1 MIFRHAQNDN
11 IHKMVNHSFKKKEKK
26 SEDGLKSQLSL
37 SHFFLF
43 FSQEAN
49 EQLSTRASVQ
59 KNKAQQHMEQQT
71 NTK

>member
-1 MIFRHAQNDN
+1 M
-11 IHKMVNHSFKKKEKK
+11 HKMTTFTKWWTTPLKKKEKK